1 MQSSE
6 FLDESE
12 IDKLAEVY
20 QTTSDE
26 ARLTP
31 SILLSEL
38 SEEEQERLA
47 RCLSDTDPLV
57 LRECV

>member
-12 IDKLAEVY
+12 VDKLAEVY
-20 QTTSDE
+20 HTTSDE

-31 SILLSEL
+31 STPLSDL
-38 SEEEQERLA
+38 SGEEQERLA

-57 LRECV
+57 LRECI